1 MQFCRL
7 RDFALGFTKVL
18 TQPRLPLSLIHRRFL
33 ATDAKLKKKRFPW
46 MQWGFFFAC
55 TGAVAYFSMYAV
67 TSGKETM
74 QKISSNFGQI
84 AIGGDF
90 RLRDQTGMEVTLADF
105 KGKWVLVYFGFCRCP
120 DICPEQLERLVE
132 VQERLALYGKD
143 KDFVP
148 IFITVDPER
157 DTPEVVGEYVKE
169 FSPKLVGLTGSPEQI
184 QVTAKR
190 YRIYYSK
197 GPPDC
202 DGDYIVDHTVVMY
215 LLNPMGEFVEFYGQV
230 KPVQEIV
237 RRIMD
242 HMKKYM
248 E

>member
-1 MQFCRL
+1 MQR
-7 RDFALGFTKVL
+7 
-18 TQPRLPLSLIHRRFL
+18 
-33 ATDAKLKKKRFPW
+33 
-46 MQWGFFFAC
+46 
-55 TGAVAYFSMYAV
+55 
-67 TSGKETM
+67 
-74 QKISSNFGQI
+74 ISSNFGQI

-90 RLRDQTGMEVTLADF
+90 RLLDQTGMEVTLADF
-105 KGKWVLVYFGFCRCP
+105 RGKWVLVYFGFCRCP
-120 DICPEQLERLVE
+120 DICPEQLERLVD

-197 GPPDC
+197 GPPDR

-215 LLNPMGEFVEFYGQV
+215 LLNPKGEFVEFYGQV

-242 HMKKYM
+242 HMKSGMRFYYIFSSGHAASCERSFYGFGTKLDSICEADESESSPPDSTGNLRYNGSK
-248 E
+248 

>member
-1 MQFCRL
+1 
-7 RDFALGFTKVL
+7 
-18 TQPRLPLSLIHRRFL
+18 
-33 ATDAKLKKKRFPW
+33 
-46 MQWGFFFAC
+46 
-55 TGAVAYFSMYAV
+55 MYAV
-67 TSGKETM
+67 TGGKETM
-74 QKISSNFGQI
+74 QRISSNFGQI

-169 FSPKLVGLTGSPEQI
+169 FSSKLVGLTGSPEQI

-215 LLNPMGEFVEFYGQV
+215 LLNPKGEFVEFYGQV

-242 HMKKYM
+242 HMKRRGDDRHRENYHPNNIEHENAGDGTADDGNSDEDGHDGEVDDEEEEKRRGGCVSFQD
-248 E
+248 

>member
-1 MQFCRL
+1 MRQ
-7 RDFALGFTKVL
+7 
-18 TQPRLPLSLIHRRFL
+18 
-33 ATDAKLKKKRFPW
+33 
-46 MQWGFFFAC
+46 
-55 TGAVAYFSMYAV
+55 
-67 TSGKETM
+67 
-74 QKISSNFGQI
+74 ISSNLGQI

-90 RLRDQTGMEVTLADF
+90 RLRDQTGMEVTLTDF
-105 KGKWVLVYFGFCRCP
+105 KGKWVLIYFGFCRCP
-120 DICPEQLERLVE
+120 DICPEQLERIVE
-132 VQERLALYGKD
+132 IQERLGLYGKD

-169 FSPKLVGLTGSPEQI
+169 FSPKLVGLTGSPDQI
-184 QVTAKR
+184 KITAKR

-197 GPPDC
+197 GPPDR

-215 LLNPMGEFVEFYGQV
+215 LLNPKGEFVEFYGQV

-242 HMKKYM
+242 HMKKY
-248 E
+248 